1 LKGQNTGY
9 MVREGALL
17 MDEKGQGTLEYAL
30 ILALV
35 AIVAIAALAYL
46 GSQLR
51 GVFYG
56 LVEVLLN
63 NCESAPES
71 VHDYSGP
78 LPPGASTG
86 EFRWPTEGRITQR
99 SWHCHHAV
107 DIANSEGTP
116 IYAAE
121 SGCVVFAGWLKSGY
135 GNTVVINHGD
145 FQTLY
150 AHLSSISDD
159 VKPVGGDC
167 RWVEKGQRV
176 GLMGNTGHSTGSH
189 LHFEIREGSE
199 LHDPLEFVSPP

>member
-1 LKGQNTGY
+1 

-46 GSQLR
+46 GSQLT

-86 EFRWPTEGRITQR
+86 EFKWPTEGRITQR

-116 IYAAE
+116 IYAAD
-121 SGCVVFAGWLKSGY
+121 SGRVVFADWMKSGY
-135 GNTVVINHGD
+135 GYTVVINHGQ

-150 AHLSSISDD
+150 AHLSDISVGVDD
-159 VKPVGGDC
+159 PVTKDVTKIG
-167 RWVEKGQRV
+167 E
-176 GLMGNTGHSTGSH
+176 MGNTGHSTGSH
-189 LHFEIREGSE
+189 LHFEIREGSQ
-199 LHDPLEFVSPP
+199 LHDPLEYVSPP